1 MIRGR
6 ACSAVSGPALLSGA
20 RRATRNDLLDFSL
33 GEWRRESVIVYGTR
47 RLLISTSQPSS
58 VTKNAS
64 DDALL
69 ERLDSLRARLGE
81 IGGAG
86 RGRLAEVSGELESLR
101 KDVAELIRDR
111 NNLDE
116 VHRDLEASLRRD
128 VSEHRRSESE
138 LRESQRFI
146 AAILGALTTHVA
158 VLDDRGVVIAVNTA
172 WERYASSGRSGS
184 ASIGLGGNYLAAVE
198 ADANRGS
205 EPARQLATAIHH
217 ILAGKLRRFSFETAD
232 RGASGERWF
241 SLRIT
246 AFGGGGP
253 SRLVVARDDITERRR
268 TEEALRQ
275 SMNRTQLILD
285 SAVDGILT
293 IDAKGII
300 ESVNPAAERMFGYA
314 ASELVGRNVGVLM
327 PSPDRERHDGYLER
341 YQETG
346 RKKVIGVGRE
356 VEGRRRDGTT
366 FPLDLAVSEVF
377 IGGERTFMG
386 TLRDV
391 TERKEIEEALRHQR
405 DFAESLV
412 ETAQVIVLVLDTDA
426 RIVRFNRYFEEI
438 SGFSLEEVRGEDWFK
453 TFLPMRD
460 HERIRQAFA
469 RALNSMPTV
478 GNINP
483 IVTKTGVERQIEW
496 YSKTLRD
503 ADGEITGVLA
513 TGHDIT
519 ERLDLEEQ
527 FRQAQK
533 LEAVG
538 RLAGGVAHD
547 FNTLLGSIL
556 GYGDILLDRLGAGDP
571 LRRPVK
577 QIRRGA
583 ERGAGL
589 TRQLLAFSRR
599 QVLKPEVLDLRSV
612 LAEMDDMLRRLIGA
626 DYELE
631 HRHDLELGPVKV
643 DAGQIQQVIMNLV
656 VNACDA
662 MAGGGRIVI
671 AAENVDVDETH
682 ADRAAVLA
690 PGRYVRIR
698 VSDTGCGMDE
708 QTRKQ
713 VFEPFFTTKE
723 QGKGTGLGLSTVYG
737 IVRQS
742 GGGVAVDSQPDEGST
757 FKVYLLRSEEQ
768 VAAAAAEAVADA
780 PPERGSETVLLVE
793 DDEMFLDLLSEVLE
807 GSGYNVLAASDPA
820 QAMELSGRHPGTVD
834 LLISDMVMPGMSG
847 KDLAGRLAPQRPDM
861 KVLLMSGYSDEA
873 LEERGVSSE
882 SGFIQKP
889 FSTRELV
896 REVRR
901 SLDGG

>member
-1 MIRGR
+1 M
-6 ACSAVSGPALLSGA
+6 
-20 RRATRNDLLDFSL
+20 
-33 GEWRRESVIVYGTR
+33 
-47 RLLISTSQPSS
+47 
-58 VTKNAS
+58 TKNAS
-64 DDALL
+64 DNALL
-69 ERLDSLRARLGE
+69 ERLDAIREKLFAHRDDDGQAPP
-81 IGGAG
+81 
-86 RGRLAEVSGELESLR
+86 LAELGRDLEELR
-101 KDVAELIRDR
+101 TGIAELLQTRDD
-111 NNLDE
+111 L
-116 VHRDLEASLRRD
+116 VATHRDQEASLRRD
-128 VSEHRRSESE
+128 VSEHQRAEAE

-146 AAILGALTTHVA
+146 AAILGALTSHVA

-172 WERYASSGRSGS
+172 WERFASTARTGP
-184 ASIGLGGNYLAAVE
+184 AAIGLGANYLAACE
-198 ADANRGS
+198 AAANRGS
-205 EPARQLATAIHH
+205 ASARQLAAAMQGA
-217 ILAGKLRRFSFETAD
+217 LAGEGQRFSIEAAD
-232 RGASGERWF
+232 RGAGGERWF
-241 SLRIT
+241 SIQIT
-246 AFGGGGP
+246 AFDGAGP
-253 SRLVVARDDITERRR
+253 TRLVVAREDVTERRQA
-268 TEEALRQ
+268 EEALRQ

-285 SAVDGILT
+285 SAVDGIIT
-293 IDAKGII
+293 IDESGIV
-300 ESVNPAAERMFGYA
+300 ESVNPAAEQMFGYT
-314 ASELVGRNVGVLM
+314 ASELEGRNVSVLM
-327 PSPDRERHDGYLER
+327 PTPYREQHDGYLSGYR
-341 YQETG
+341 ETG
-346 RKKVIGVGRE
+346 HKQVIGTGRE
-356 VEGRRRDGTT
+356 VAGRRRDGST
-366 FPLDLAVSEVF
+366 FPLDLAVSEVY
-377 IGGERTFMG
+377 IGGKRTFMG

-412 ETAQVIVLVLDTDA
+412 ETAQVIVLVLDTEA
-426 RIVRFNRYFEEI
+426 RIVRFNRYFEEVA
-438 SGFSLEEVRGEDWFK
+438 GYSLEEVRGRDWFK
-453 TFLPMRD
+453 TCLPAWD
-460 HERIRQAFA
+460 HERIRGAFS
-469 RALNSMPTV
+469 RAINDMPTV

-483 IVTKTGVERQIEW
+483 IVTKAGNERQIEW

-503 ADGEITGVLA
+503 AAGEITGVLA

-519 ERLDLEEQ
+519 ERLELEEQ

-556 GYGDILLDRLGAGDP
+556 GYGEMLLDRLDEDNP
-571 LRRPVK
+571 LRRPVA

-612 LAEMDDMLRRLIGA
+612 LSEMDDMLRRLIGA
-626 DYELE
+626 EYELE
-631 HRHDLELGPVKV
+631 HHHDSELEPVKV

-671 AAENVDVDETH
+671 ATENVAVDETH

-708 QTRKQ
+708 HTRKQ
-713 VFEPFFTTKE
+713 IFEPFFTTKE
-723 QGKGTGLGLSTVYG
+723 KGKGTGLGLSTVYG

-742 GGGVAVDSQPDEGST
+742 GGGVAVDSRVGEGSA

-768 VAAAAAEAVADA
+768 VAALATEAAADSE
-780 PPERGSETVLLVE
+780 PERGSETVLLVE
-793 DDEMFLDLLSEVLE
+793 DDEMFLDLLGEVLE
-807 GSGYNVLAASDPA
+807 ASGYNVMAAGDPDRA
-820 QAMELSGRHPGTVD
+820 VELSRRHQDTID

-847 KDLAGRLAPQRPDM
+847 KDLAGRLTRERPDM

-889 FSTRELV
+889 FSTKELV

-901 SLDGG
+901 SLDGSDRS